1 MEKQNLIDFVLYLID
16 RTDVTITEDIETI
29 VEDYLET
36 ELGESK

>member
-29 VEDYLET
+29 VDDYLKMIE
-36 ELGESK
+36 GE